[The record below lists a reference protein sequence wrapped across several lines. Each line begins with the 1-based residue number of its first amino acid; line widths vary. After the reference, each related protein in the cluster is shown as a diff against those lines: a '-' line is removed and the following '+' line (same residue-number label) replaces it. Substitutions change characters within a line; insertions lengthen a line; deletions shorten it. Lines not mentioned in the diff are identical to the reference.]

1 MRRLMVIC
9 LFVAGASMP
18 SSAHAQATLHG
29 EFFSSYTSA
38 TITSGTCNPEGD
50 SRYRFEISGQATGP
64 YPGSFTET
72 GSVTIGPQTEQI
84 PGYPGQFRGPITS
97 FKSRFKIVALTG
109 IVRGTKSLSPISAPP
124 LGDVPTNRGVCAGSA
139 AQIIASTLAYKAKL
153 PGEGLDQGFAFDNF
167 NMYTAPAPTNTQ
179 YEFQAGFVS
188 Q

>member
-1 MRRLMVIC
+1 MRRFIVIC
-9 LFVAGASMP
+9 VLGAGASMP
-18 SSAHAQATLHG
+18 TSAHAQATIDE

-97 FKSRFKIVALTG
+97 FKSRFEIVAFTG
-109 IVRGTKSLSPISAPP
+109 IVTGTKSLAPRSAPP
-124 LGDVPTNRGVCAGSA
+124 LGDAPTNRGVCGSSA
-139 AQIIASTLAYKAKL
+139 AQIIASTLTYRAKL
-153 PGEGLDQGFAFDNF
+153 PGEGVDRGYAFDNF

-188 Q
+188 G